1 MMMMKAMKVVGVV
14 VVEEEEAQD
23 ALCSVTPHMSLILC
37 YMHTVK
43 WVFYILNILQCQAE
57 PAQ

>member
-1 MMMMKAMKVVGVV
+1 MMMMKMMKVVGVV

-23 ALCSVTPHMSLILC
+23 ALCSVTPHMSLIRR
-37 YMHTVK
+37 MHTVT

-57 PAQ
+57 PAH